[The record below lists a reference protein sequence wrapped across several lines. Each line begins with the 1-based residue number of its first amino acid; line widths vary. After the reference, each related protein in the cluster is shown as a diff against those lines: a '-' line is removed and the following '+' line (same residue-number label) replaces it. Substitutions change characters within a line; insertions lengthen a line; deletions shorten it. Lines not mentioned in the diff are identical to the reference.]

1 MYCCHNIHTQIP
13 STYRFDMDILI
24 SNVIKIFVIKKMQNL
39 HQLQENQGKISKENR
54 NIIYGF
60 LDYYLI
66 IWIK

>member
-1 MYCCHNIHTQIP
+1 MWI
-13 STYRFDMDILI
+13 ILC
-24 SNVIKIFVIKKMQNL
+24 VIVFVILYFVIKKMQNL